1 VCFFGQQENKKMGA
15 DFHEKLAKLAK
26 LAVRFGVNLQPG
38 QILYF
43 TAPTAG
49 LELARLVTEEA
60 YRAGAE
66 HVLPFFL
73 DDEITLAKYRHG
85 SDAAIGYAPA
95 FLSEALAEQ
104 AKTGKLARLGI
115 YGDTP
120 SLLAAQP
127 PQKVSKA
134 AAANATASRPLMVA
148 ITTSTN
154 WNIVACATPAW
165 AAEVFPDLP
174 EGQALEKL
182 WDLIFKASRI
192 DEDDPVAAW
201 ERDFAELRRRK
212 SVLNQHRF
220 GALHFEGGGTDL
232 TIGLADN
239 HIWCGGDET
248 LNGFSY
254 APNLPTE
261 EVFSMPHRDRVN
273 GRAVFTKPA
282 VIAGTRVE
290 GLVVEFKDGKAVSIT
305 AEKGEAV
312 VRDYFTS
319 DEGASHLGEVALVS
333 NSSPVAQTDTLF
345 LNTLFDENAAC
356 HIAFGQAYSINIDP
370 SADKEAA
377 GMNSSKIHMDCMI
390 GHGQLQVT
398 GITTEGSRVP
408 VMKNGEFV
416 I

>member
-1 VCFFGQQENKKMGA
+1 MGTE
-15 DFHEKLAKLAK
+15 FQEKLAKLAK
-26 LAVRFGVNLQPG
+26 LAVRFGVNVQPG

-49 LELARLVTEEA
+49 LELARLITEEA
-60 YRAGAE
+60 YKAGAD
-66 HVLPFFL
+66 HVLPVFI
-73 DDEITLAKYRHG
+73 DDAITLAKYQHG
-85 SDAAIGYAPA
+85 TDDAIGYAPA
-95 FLSEALAEQ
+95 FMAEALAEQ

-127 PQKVSKA
+127 PEKVSKA

-165 AAEVFPDLP
+165 AAEVFPDLAP
-174 EGQALEKL
+174 DQALARL
-182 WDLIFKASRI
+182 WDLVFKASRI

-201 ERDFAELRRRK
+201 ERDFAELTRRK
-212 SVLNQHRF
+212 TVLNAQRF
-220 GALHFEGGGTDL
+220 SELHFQGGGTDL
-232 TIGLADN
+232 TIGLADD
-239 HIWCGGDET
+239 HIWAGGAEVMND
-248 LNGFSY
+248 LRY

-261 EVFSMPHRDRVN
+261 EVFSMPHRERVN

-319 DEGASHLGEVALVS
+319 DEGASRLGEVALVS

-370 SADKEAA
+370 SADKDAS
-377 GMNSSKIHMDCMI
+377 GMNTSKIHMDCMI
-390 GHGQLQVT
+390 GHGELQVT
-398 GITTEGSRVP
+398 GITADGARVP
-408 VMKNGEFV
+408 VMENGEFV